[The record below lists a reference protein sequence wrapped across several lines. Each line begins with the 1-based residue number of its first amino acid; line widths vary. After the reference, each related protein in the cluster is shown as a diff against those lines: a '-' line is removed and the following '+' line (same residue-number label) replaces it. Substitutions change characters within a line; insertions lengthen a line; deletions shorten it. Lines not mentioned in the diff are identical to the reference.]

1 MIIPADRDDH
11 TICIL
16 IGKGSSIMATL
27 IILTAASFLF
37 YSLVKPPAFASEE
50 KQALAILSPAAEEA
64 KINA

>member
-1 MIIPADRDDH
+1 
-11 TICIL
+11 
-16 IGKGSSIMATL
+16 MATL